1 MPSLLALEGITLVAP
16 DGRTVFEDLDWQL
29 ERGARYHLQG
39 GLGNGASA
47 LLRLCAGL
55 ARPQQGRVLLD
66 GVPLDLDSLDHPYL
80 NAGALGW
87 VPTDGGLAV
96 NLTLLDNIALP
107 LRFSLLLEREEA
119 EGRAAQWLELAGLT
133 RLARTRPRV
142 PADRTC
148 WLASLARA
156 GAKASKLWLVDR
168 PAGGLDPASLHGAR
182 TMLERAAQDPET
194 TLVMVGGE
202 WMSALGMPLGIDD
215 GCLSCG
221 SRP

>member
-1 MPSLLALEGITLVAP
+1 MQ
-16 DGRTVFEDLDWQL
+16 FE
-29 ERGARYHLQG
+29 EARNQTKE
-39 GLGNGASA
+39 S
-47 LLRLCAGL
+47 R
-55 ARPQQGRVLLD
+55 Q
-66 GVPLDLDSLDHPYL
+66 
-80 NAGALGW
+80 W
-87 VPTDGGLAV
+87 
-96 NLTLLDNIALP
+96 
-107 LRFSLLLEREEA
+107 REEA
-119 EGRAAQWLELAGLT
+119 ERMAAFWLERAGLGA
-133 RLARTRPRV
+133 LQDHRPRV
-142 PADRTC
+142 PGDRAS